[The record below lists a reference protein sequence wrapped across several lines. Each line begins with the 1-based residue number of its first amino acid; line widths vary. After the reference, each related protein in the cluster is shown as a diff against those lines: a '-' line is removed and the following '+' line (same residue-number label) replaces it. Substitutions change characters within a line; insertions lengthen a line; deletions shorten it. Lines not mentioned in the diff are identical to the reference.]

1 MTKKRQFH
9 CQQCG
14 HACDIYKKG
23 KNHRVLVCPS
33 CGVLATNPTVGD
45 YARAIFPIPVSAYE
59 ASKSLLQG
67 GVKGLKEHAK
77 GSGRRLVD
85 TLKIQGAG
93 AAALVAG
100 KELLGTDD
108 DEAAPHAPRER
119 RYRPIQTKDRLT
131 RLLEAER
138 LIR

>member
-1 MTKKRQFH
+1 MKKKKQFH
-9 CQQCG
+9 YQQCG
-14 HACDIYKKG
+14 TPCDIYKKG

-45 YARAIFPIPVSAYE
+45 FARAILPIPYTAYE
-59 ASKSLLQG
+59 ATKSLLQG
-67 GVKGLKEHAK
+67 GTKGLKTYAK
-77 GSGRRLVD
+77 GSGKRLVD

-93 AAALVAG
+93 AAALLAG
-100 KELLGTDD
+100 KELLDTDEE
-108 DEAAPHAPRER
+108 EAAPTTPRER
-119 RYRPIQTKDRLT
+119 RHRTVQTKDRLT